1 MEDHTAE
8 EASSVG
14 QRVGDKRKAE
24 QQAEQEDH
32 ASQEDHDV
40 AHRPHAFKLQQPR
53 DCRLK
58 LSEFKKGNTVP
69 NAEGVHKIIFYCEH
83 SNYPKKLFCWL
94 EARRPRLAKF
104 LEEEAKIMSTMKH
117 AQILPVIACGPF
129 SETYVMITE
138 LMECD
143 LIDMAAK
150 MSQNGTFTGLTVKG
164 WVRQI
169 LLALIH
175 LHDLLLVHQD
185 VKADNLLIDPDGNVK
200 LTDFGFCVRL
210 PPSKFFP
217 RLLEDNTR
225 GTVGYMAPEMI
236 RGPYDT
242 KVDLFA
248 LGMTIYQFCTGQPPF
263 WGHSNETI
271 QQKMRKALYEFKVS
285 GNSTTQISQE
295 CDQVPNLW
303 CKAIIQNCLSVD
315 PNERMAASDLYKTY
329 FNPEGPENPEDSQ
342 PIVHLSSQPIVHL
355 S

>member
-40 AHRPHAFKLQQPR
+40 AHRPHAFEVQQPR

-69 NAEGVHKIIFYCEH
+69 NAQGVHKIICYCKH
-83 SNYPKKLFCWL
+83 SNYPKRRFCWL
-94 EARRPRLAKF
+94 EARSPRSAKI
-104 LEEEAKIMSTMKH
+104 LEDEAKIMSTIEH
-117 AQILPVIACGPF
+117 DQILPVIACGPCGPF
-129 SETYVMITE
+129 GETYVMITE

-143 LIDMAAK
+143 LIDMAKK

-164 WVRQI
+164 WVGQI

-175 LHDLLLVHQD
+175 LHSLLLVHQD
-185 VKADNLLIDPDGNVK
+185 VKADNLLIDPAGNVK
-200 LTDFGFCVRL
+200 LADFGVCVRL
-210 PPSKFFP
+210 PPSKILP

-263 WGHSNETI
+263 WGDSNETI
-271 QQKMRKALYEFKVS
+271 KQKMRRALDEFNVHRI
-285 GNSTTQISQE
+285 STTQIPPK
-295 CDQVPNLW
+295 CDQIPNFS
-303 CKAIIQNCLSVD
+303 CKAIMNICLSID
-315 PNERMAASDLYKTY
+315 PKKRMAACDLYKTY

-342 PIVHLSSQPIVHL
+342 PIGNLP
-355 S
+355 